1 MRLVKSLPSE
11 VPCGQSSRVL
21 TGRREPSKKY
31 PDLASFPARNKSQAM
46 IPVQPTSILVHM
58 SGARTLSEGL
68 ATAGWSSQFGKCTR
82 YFMSSGLSAPT
93 RPHGLSLQIGNE
105 APLCLGLWYREVFGA
120 SLPGARDTSGRVV
133 APRLLCVGLL
143 GGLHTSLQTLQG
155 FPRPVWAESLI
166 QAGLTSQRP
175 LPPLGSLAPAACRL

>member
-1 MRLVKSLPSE
+1 M
-11 VPCGQSSRVL
+11 
-21 TGRREPSKKY
+21 TGRREQSKKY

-68 ATAGWSSQFGKCTR
+68 ATAGWSSHFGKCTR

-93 RPHGLSLQIGNE
+93 RPHGLSLQISNE
-105 APLCLGLWYREVFGA
+105 APLCLGLSWHREVFGA
-120 SLPGARDTSGRVV
+120 SLPGALDTLGRDV
-133 APRLLCVGLL
+133 APRLLCRVGLL

-155 FPRPVWAESLI
+155 VPRPVWAEPLI
-166 QAGLTSQRP
+166 QAGSTSQR
-175 LPPLGSLAPAACRL
+175 LLAALHQRHADCDWPVGDTGRCPCAS